1 MEENFSEFFR
11 KILDAVVLG
20 GWGCKPTSLI
30 KMGVDNF
37 FKKRVG
43 YFRNPF
49 GGNFDLHV
57 SRRSYVS
64 DKWLLCVSE
73 SVPSFSELDV
83 TLLHVD
89 FAWSL
94 QECDYLIS

>member
-1 MEENFSEFFR
+1 
-11 KILDAVVLG
+11 
-20 GWGCKPTSLI
+20 
-30 KMGVDNF
+30 MGVDSF
-37 FKKRVG
+37 VKKRVG
-43 YFRNPF
+43 CFRIPLEETY
-49 GGNFDLHV
+49 FDLHV

-73 SVPSFSELDV
+73 SVPIFSELDV

-94 QECDYLIS
+94 QEFDNLIN